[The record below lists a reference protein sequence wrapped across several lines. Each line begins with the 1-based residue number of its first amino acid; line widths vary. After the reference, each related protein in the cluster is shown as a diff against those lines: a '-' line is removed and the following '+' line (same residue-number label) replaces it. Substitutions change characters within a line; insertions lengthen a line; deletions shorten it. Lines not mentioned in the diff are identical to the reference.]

1 MHTLN
6 SLLQKISHAKSLDFG
21 DIINNSI
28 ELFKKVWLKGFLVIL
43 FLGIAAFI
51 ISLVFQLI
59 GLAPKAFD
67 INNGFDIESFSDF
80 YFQNIL
86 YSIPQN
92 ILVST
97 LTLAFV
103 AAFYRICKQIDSGE
117 TANDDYFYFLKKEYF
132 TKVFMLGIIYT
143 LIAAAAQRLFL
154 IPYIYVF
161 VPLSYFAVIFAFN
174 PDLSETEIVKA
185 SFALGNKKWLITFGT
200 MFVMLIIGG
209 LGILGCGIGILFTIS
224 IVYLPS
230 FLIYK
235 DVVGFK
241 AHSEIDKIGLNDDDD
256 DDSDY

>member
-1 MHTLN
+1 MYTLDP
-6 SLLQKISHAKSLDFG
+6 LLQKISNAKPLDFG

-28 ELFKKVWLKGFLVIL
+28 ELFKKVWLKGFLVVL
-43 FLGIAAFI
+43 LMVIAAII
-51 ISLVFQLI
+51 ISFVFQLI
-59 GLAPKAFD
+59 GLAPKTFD
-67 INNGFDIESFSDF
+67 INNGFDLESLSSF
-80 YFQNIL
+80 YSQNVL
-86 YSIPQN
+86 YSIPQT

-117 TANDDYFYFLKKEYF
+117 TGNDDYFYFFNKEYF

-143 LIAAAAQRLFL
+143 LIATVAQLLFL

-161 VPLSYFAVIFAFN
+161 VPLSYFAVILAFN

-200 MFVMLIIGG
+200 MFVMGIIGM
-209 LGILGCGIGILFTIS
+209 LGMLGCGIGLLFTIS
-224 IVYLPS
+224 IVYLPV

-235 DVVGFK
+235 EVLGFK
-241 AHSEIDKIGLNDDDD
+241 MHSEIEKIGINDE
-256 DDSDY
+256 SDY

>member
-1 MHTLN
+1 MNTLD
-6 SLLQKISHAKSLDFG
+6 SLLQKIGHAKPLDFG
-21 DIINNSI
+21 DIISNSI
-28 ELFKKVWLKGFLVIL
+28 DLFKKVWLKGFLIIL
-43 FLGIAAFI
+43 FVVIAAMI
-51 ISLVFQLI
+51 ISFVFGLI
-59 GLAPKAFD
+59 GLAPNAFD
-67 INNGFDIESFSDF
+67 FNNGFDLELLLSFYS
-80 YFQNIL
+80 QNAL
-86 YSIPQN
+86 YSIPQT

-103 AAFYRICKQIDSGE
+103 AAFYRICKQINSGE
-117 TANDDYFYFLKKEYF
+117 TENDDYFYFFNKEYF

-143 LIAAAAQRLFL
+143 LIATVAQLLFL

-200 MFVMLIIGG
+200 MFVMGIIAM
-209 LGILGCGIGILFTIS
+209 LGILACVIGLLFTMS
-224 IVYLPS
+224 IIYLPV

-235 DVVGFK
+235 EVIGFK
-241 AHSEIDKIGLNDDDD
+241 AHSEIEKIGLR